1 MSRYLDAHGNITE
14 QFAGFMQRLA
24 EATQGREV
32 TEIQARVYAEQLGDI
47 TFDRLQAAGNAHLRE
62 QKFFPGISELR
73 QLAGE
78 PSADDRGVLA
88 WLALERAAET
98 VGPYADVIF
107 QDATAAAA
115 VMAMFGSWP
124 AVCELAGEGPAWGA
138 RRAEFLAAYRAA
150 RRATASAKPVR
161 LQGTCSMQSSEALPP
176 GTREWVG
183 LVSVRG
189 EAKSVQRTAQLTG
202 GGRSAHVLPAA
213 QAGEGISQEGE
224 GEAGA
229 SRDRGEAGRARGGGG
244 AGRALPAD
252 VD

>member
-14 QFAGFMQRLA
+14 QFAGFLQRMS

-47 TFDRLQAAGNAHLRE
+47 PFDRLQAAGNAHLRE

-78 PSADDRGVLA
+78 PSADDRAVLA

-98 VGPYADVIF
+98 AGAYADVIF
-107 QDATAAAA
+107 QDAAAAAA
-115 VMAMFGSWP
+115 VRVMFGSWP
-124 AVCELAGEGPAWGA
+124 AVCELAGDGPAWGA

-150 RRATASAKPVR
+150 RRSLGSTAPVR
-161 LQGTCSMQSSEALPP
+161 LKGLCSLQAAGPPPP

-183 LVSVRG
+183 LVTMRGDARSVP
-189 EAKSVQRTAQLTG
+189 RTAQLTG
-202 GGRSAHVLPAA
+202 GGSAPVLPAA
-213 QAGEGISQEGE
+213 QAGQGVAQEGE

-229 SRDRGEAGRARGGGG
+229 SRDEGQEGGARRGGG
-244 AGRALPAD
+244 ARRALPPD